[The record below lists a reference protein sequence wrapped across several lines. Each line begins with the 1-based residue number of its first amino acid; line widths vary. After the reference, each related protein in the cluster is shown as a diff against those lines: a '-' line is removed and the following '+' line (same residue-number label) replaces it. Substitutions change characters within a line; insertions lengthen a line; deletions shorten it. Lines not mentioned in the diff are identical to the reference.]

1 MVFGRYKNDD
11 AFNLKGHRNSANTDI
26 DDYNC
31 GGYALG
37 TYSWY
42 CPYGRVWADRFD
54 TKYKPLKNHKRE
66 FMRIAIRT
74 LLEDFPNLRKIHL
87 PDEATPNE
95 RVIALRL
102 ADHDF
107 HFMYRGL
114 NKVWYQKMGGTELQ
128 RVPKAQVTARAW
140 NNYHG
145 EPTYKGKIVFF
156 AMKVTNCS
164 PTEGWQPIPNVI

>member
-1 MVFGRYKNDD
+1 MVFGTYKNDD
-11 AFNLKGHRNSANTDI
+11 ELNRKGYRNATNTDI

-37 TYSWY
+37 TFSWY
-42 CPYGRVWADRFD
+42 CPYHDIKWAHIWERGGRSLRG
-54 TKYKPLKNHKRE
+54 HKKE
-66 FMRIAIRT
+66 FMRQAIET
-74 LLEDFPNLRKIHL
+74 MLEDFPNLRRIHF
-87 PDEATPNE
+87 PIEATPNE

-140 NNYHG
+140 NNYFG
-145 EPTYKGKIVFF
+145 EPTYKGKIVYF
-156 AMKVTNCS
+156 AMKVRND
-164 PTEGWQPIPNVI
+164 IV

>member
-1 MVFGRYKNDD
+1 MVFGIYRNDD
-11 AFNLKGHRNSANTDI
+11 ELNRKGCRNATNTDI

-37 TYSWY
+37 TFSWY
-42 CPYGRVWADRFD
+42 CPYHDIKWAHRWERSG
-54 TKYKPLKNHKRE
+54 KALRGYKRE
-66 FMRIAIRT
+66 FMRQAIKT
-74 LLEDFPNLRKIHL
+74 LLKDFPTLRRIHL
-87 PDEATPNE
+87 PIEATPNE

-140 NNYHG
+140 NNYYG
-145 EPTYKGKIVFF
+145 EPTYKGKIVYF
-156 AMKVTNCS
+156 AMKVRND
-164 PTEGWQPIPNVI
+164 VV

>member
-1 MVFGRYKNDD
+1 MVFGRYANKD
-11 AFNLKGHRNSANTDI
+11 ALNRQGHRNTANTDI

-31 GGYALG
+31 AGYALS

-42 CPYGRVWADRFD
+42 CPYDKWWARRFE
-54 TKYKPLKNHKRE
+54 TKIKCLKGYKKIFMHHAIETMLK
-66 FMRIAIRT
+66 
-74 LLEDFPNLRKIHL
+74 DFPTLRRIHL

-114 NKVWYQKMGGTELQ
+114 NKVWYQKMGGTEL
-128 RVPKAQVTARAW
+128 
-140 NNYHG
+140 
-145 EPTYKGKIVFF
+145 
-156 AMKVTNCS
+156 
-164 PTEGWQPIPNVI
+164 

>member
-1 MVFGRYKNDD
+1 MVFGRYKYDD
-11 AFNLKGHRNSANTDI
+11 ALNLKGLRNSANTDI

-42 CPYGRVWADRFD
+42 CPYDRKWADRFN
-54 TKYKPLKNHKRE
+54 TKYLPLKNHKRE
-66 FMRIAIRT
+66 FMRLATQII
-74 LLEDFPNLRKIHL
+74 LKDFPNVRTIRL

-102 ADHDF
+102 ADNDF

-114 NKVWYQKMGGTELQ
+114 NKVWYHKIGGTELQ
-128 RVPKAQVTARAW
+128 RVSKEQVFAKAW
-140 NNYHG
+140 NDYFG
-145 EPTYKGKIVFF
+145 APAYKGKIVFF

-164 PTEGWQPIPNVI
+164 QIEG